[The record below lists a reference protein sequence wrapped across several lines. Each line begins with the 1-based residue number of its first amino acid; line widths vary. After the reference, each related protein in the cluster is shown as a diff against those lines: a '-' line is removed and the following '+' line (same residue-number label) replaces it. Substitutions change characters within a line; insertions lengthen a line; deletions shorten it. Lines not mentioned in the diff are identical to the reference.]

1 MKIVFSLFFFLL
13 FEGLVAQEVKL
24 VVLGTA
30 QDAGAPQIACKKEC
44 CKSLW
49 ESGQS
54 EAVVALG
61 LIDSTNQK
69 HYLFEA
75 TPNITQQLQDLNS
88 IAGNTSSFGGVFLTH
103 AHMGH
108 YSGLLFLGKEALG
121 SQSVPVFALPRMRQ
135 FLRNNGPW
143 EQLISE
149 KNIALRPLVASK
161 NEKISEKI
169 EVTPIQ
175 VPHRDEYSE
184 TVGYWIKGPHKTALF
199 IPDIDKWERW
209 DTAIESLIQKV
220 DYALLD
226 ATFFDGNELPNRD
239 MSKIPHPFVTE
250 SLARF
255 DSLEANEKAKI
266 YFIHFNHTNPLLK
279 ENSQAS
285 KEVRA
290 KGYHIARSGL
300 ELSL

>member
-121 SQSVPVFALPRMRQ
+121 GQSVPVFALPRMRQ
-135 FLRNNGPW
+135 FLINNGPW

-169 EVTPIQ
+169 EITPIQ

>member
-1 MKIVFSLFFFLL
+1 
-13 FEGLVAQEVKL
+13 
-24 VVLGTA
+24 
-30 QDAGAPQIACKKEC
+30 
-44 CKSLW
+44 
-49 ESGQS
+49 
-54 EAVVALG
+54 
-61 LIDSTNQK
+61 
-69 HYLFEA
+69 
-75 TPNITQQLQDLNS
+75 
-88 IAGNTSSFGGVFLTH
+88 
-103 AHMGH
+103 MGH

-121 SQSVPVFALPRMRQ
+121 GQSVPVFALPRMRQ

-149 KNIALRPLVASK
+149 KNIALRPLVVSK

-169 EVTPIQ
+169 EITPIQ

>member
-1 MKIVFSLFFFLL
+1 MKIVFSIFFFLL

-121 SQSVPVFALPRMRQ
+121 GQSVPVFALPRMRQ

-149 KNIALRPLVASK
+149 KNIALRPLVVSK

-169 EVTPIQ
+169 EITPIQ

-239 MSKIPHPFVTE
+239 MSQIPHPFVTE

-255 DSLEANEKAKI
+255 DSLLANEKAKI

>member
-1 MKIVFSLFFFLL
+1 MKTFASIICLLLCQFSI
-13 FEGLVAQEVKL
+13 AQGVKL

-30 QDAGAPQIACKKEC
+30 QDAGSPQIACKKNC
-44 CKSLW
+44 CIDFWKT
-49 ESGQS
+49 GKT
-54 EAVVALG
+54 EAVVSLG
-61 LIDSTNQK
+61 LIDTKNQK

-75 TPNITQQLQDLNS
+75 TPNITQQLQTLNS
-88 IAGNTSSFGGVFLTH
+88 LAGSPSNFGGIFLTH

-108 YSGLLFLGKEALG
+108 YSGLMFLGKEALG
-121 SQSVPVFALPRMRQ
+121 GELVPVYALPKMHQ
-135 FLRNNGPW
+135 YLNTNGPW

-149 KNIALRPLVASK
+149 KNIALQALTASK
-161 NEKISEKI
+161 EETISEEIK
-169 EVTPIQ
+169 VTPIQ

-184 TVGYWIKGPHKTALF
+184 TVGYMIKGPNKTALF

-209 DTAIESLIQKV
+209 EMAIESYIQQV
-220 DYALLD
+220 DYAFLD
-226 ATFFDGNELPNRD
+226 ATFFDGSELPNRD
-239 MSKIPHPFVTE
+239 MAAIPHPFVRE

-255 DSLEANEKAKI
+255 EPLETKEKKKI

-279 ENSQAS
+279 ENSQES

-300 ELSL
+300 EISL

>member
-300 ELSL
+300 EFSL

>member
-135 FLRNNGPW
+135 FLINNGPW

-169 EVTPIQ
+169 EITPIQ

-239 MSKIPHPFVTE
+239 MSKIPHPFLIE

>member
-30 QDAGAPQIACKKEC
+30 QDGGAPQIACKKEC

-121 SQSVPVFALPRMRQ
+121 GQSVPVFALPRMRQ

-169 EVTPIQ
+169 EITPIQ

>member
-1 MKIVFSLFFFLL
+1 MKIVFSLFFSLL
-13 FEGLVAQEVKL
+13 SQGLVAQEVKL
-24 VVLGTA
+24 VILGTA
-30 QDAGAPQIACKKEC
+30 QDAGAPQIACKKDC
-44 CKSLW
+44 CADLW

-61 LIDSTNQK
+61 LIDSKTQM

-75 TPNITQQLQDLNS
+75 TPNITQQLKDLNS
-88 IAGNTSSFGGVFLTH
+88 IAGDSSSFGGVFLTH

-121 SQSVPVFALPRMRQ
+121 GQSVPIFALPKMRQ

-149 KNIALRPLVASK
+149 KYIALKALVASK
-161 NEKISEKI
+161 KEKISDQVEI
-169 EVTPIQ
+169 TPIQ

-184 TVGYWIKGPHKTALF
+184 TAGYWIKGPHKTALF

-226 ATFFDGNELPNRD
+226 ATFFDGEELPNRD

-279 ENSQAS
+279 VNSQAS

-290 KGYHIARSGL
+290 KGYQIARSGL

>member
-121 SQSVPVFALPRMRQ
+121 GQYVPVFALPRMRQ

-169 EVTPIQ
+169 EITPIQ

-255 DSLEANEKAKI
+255 DFLEANEKAKI

>member
-121 SQSVPVFALPRMRQ
+121 GQSVPVFALPRMRQ

-149 KNIALRPLVASK
+149 KNIELRPLVASK

-169 EVTPIQ
+169 EITPIQ

-255 DSLEANEKAKI
+255 DSLGANEKAKI

>member
-1 MKIVFSLFFFLL
+1 MRIIFPFLFFLL
-13 FEGLVAQEVKL
+13 FQGLVGQEVKL

-44 CKSLW
+44 CKPLW

-121 SQSVPVFALPRMRQ
+121 GQSVPVFALPRMRQ

-169 EVTPIQ
+169 EITPIQ

>member
-1 MKIVFSLFFFLL
+1 MKTAFSFLCFLFFQ
-13 FEGLVAQEVKL
+13 GLMAQEVKL

-30 QDAGAPQIACKKEC
+30 QDAGSPQIACIKDC

-49 ESGQS
+49 ENGKS
-54 EAVVALG
+54 EGVVSLG
-61 LIDSTNQK
+61 LVDAKNQQ

-88 IAGNTSSFGGVFLTH
+88 FAGNTSSFGGIFLTH

-108 YSGLLFLGKEALG
+108 YSGLMFLGKEALG
-121 SQSVPVFALPRMRQ
+121 GQSIPVYALPKMRDY
-135 FLRNNGPW
+135 LSNNGPW

-149 KNIALRPLVASK
+149 KNIALQPLAELK
-161 NEKISEKI
+161 EKKLSPEIA
-169 EVTPIQ
+169 VTPIQ

-184 TVGYWIKGPHKTALF
+184 TVGYLIKGPSKTALF
-199 IPDIDKWERW
+199 IPDIDKWEKW
-209 DTAIESLIQKV
+209 DTPIESLIKKI

-239 MSKIPHPFVTE
+239 MAKIPHPFVSE

-255 DSLEANEKAKI
+255 DSLGATEKDKV

-279 ENSQAS
+279 ANSQAS

-300 ELSL
+300 ELNL

>member
-121 SQSVPVFALPRMRQ
+121 GQYVPVFALPRMRQ

-169 EVTPIQ
+169 EITPIQ

>member
-1 MKIVFSLFFFLL
+1 MRIIYPFLFFLL
-13 FEGLVAQEVKL
+13 FQGLVGQEVKL

-44 CKSLW
+44 CKPLW

-121 SQSVPVFALPRMRQ
+121 GQSVPVFALPRMRQ

-169 EVTPIQ
+169 EITPIQ

>member
-1 MKIVFSLFFFLL
+1 MKTFASTICLLLCQFSI
-13 FEGLVAQEVKL
+13 AQGVKL

-30 QDAGAPQIACKKEC
+30 QDAGSPQIACKKNC
-44 CKSLW
+44 CIDFWKT
-49 ESGQS
+49 GKT
-54 EAVVALG
+54 EAVVSLG
-61 LIDSTNQK
+61 LIDTKNQK

-75 TPNITQQLQDLNS
+75 TPNITQQLQTLNS
-88 IAGNTSSFGGVFLTH
+88 LAGSPSNFGGIFLTH

-108 YSGLLFLGKEALG
+108 YSGLMFLGKEALG
-121 SQSVPVFALPRMRQ
+121 GELVPVYALPKMRQ
-135 FLRNNGPW
+135 YLNTNGPW

-149 KNIALRPLVASK
+149 KNIALQALTAFK
-161 NEKISEKI
+161 EEKISEKI
-169 EVTPIQ
+169 KVTPIQ

-184 TVGYWIKGPHKTALF
+184 TVGYLIKGPNKTALF

-209 DTAIESLIQKV
+209 EMAIESYIQQV
-220 DYALLD
+220 DYAFLD
-226 ATFFDGNELPNRD
+226 ATFFDGSELPNRD
-239 MSKIPHPFVTE
+239 MAAIPHPFVRE

-255 DSLEANEKAKI
+255 EPLETKEKKKI

-279 ENSQAS
+279 ENSQES

-300 ELSL
+300 EISL

>member
-1 MKIVFSLFFFLL
+1 MKIVFSFFFFLL

-135 FLRNNGPW
+135 FLKNNGPW

-149 KNIALRPLVASK
+149 KNIALRPLEASK

-255 DSLEANEKAKI
+255 DSLGANEKAKI

>member
-121 SQSVPVFALPRMRQ
+121 GQSVPVFALPRMRQ

-149 KNIALRPLVASK
+149 KNIALRPLVISK

-169 EVTPIQ
+169 EITPIQ

>member
-1 MKIVFSLFFFLL
+1 MKTAFSFLCFLFFQ
-13 FEGLVAQEVKL
+13 GLMAQEVKL

-30 QDAGAPQIACKKEC
+30 QDAGSPQIACIKDC

-49 ESGQS
+49 ENGKS
-54 EAVVALG
+54 EGVVSLG
-61 LIDSTNQK
+61 LVDAKNQQ

-88 IAGNTSSFGGVFLTH
+88 LAGNTSSFGGIFLTH

-108 YSGLLFLGKEALG
+108 YSGLMFLGKEALG
-121 SQSVPVFALPRMRQ
+121 GQSIPVYALPKMRDY
-135 FLRNNGPW
+135 LSNNGPW

-149 KNIALRPLVASK
+149 KNIALQPLAELK
-161 NEKISEKI
+161 EKKLSPEIA
-169 EVTPIQ
+169 VTPIQ

-184 TVGYWIKGPHKTALF
+184 TVGYLIKGPSKTALF
-199 IPDIDKWERW
+199 IPDIDKWEKW
-209 DTAIESLIQKV
+209 DTPIETLIKKI
-220 DYALLD
+220 DYAILD

-239 MSKIPHPFVTE
+239 MAKIPHPFVSE

-255 DSLEANEKAKI
+255 DSLGATEKDKV

-279 ENSQAS
+279 ANSQAS

-300 ELSL
+300 ELNL

>member
-169 EVTPIQ
+169 EITPIQ

-300 ELSL
+300 EFSL

>member
-1 MKIVFSLFFFLL
+1 MKTAFSFLCFLFFQ
-13 FEGLVAQEVKL
+13 GLMAQEVKL

-30 QDAGAPQIACKKEC
+30 QDAGSPQIACIKDC

-49 ESGQS
+49 ENGKS
-54 EAVVALG
+54 EGVVSLG
-61 LIDSTNQK
+61 LVDAKNQQ

-88 IAGNTSSFGGVFLTH
+88 FAGNTSSFGGIFLTH

-108 YSGLLFLGKEALG
+108 YSGLMFLGKEALG
-121 SQSVPVFALPRMRQ
+121 GQSIPVYALPKMRDY
-135 FLRNNGPW
+135 LSNNGPW

-149 KNIALRPLVASK
+149 KNIALQPLAELK
-161 NEKISEKI
+161 EKKLSPEIA
-169 EVTPIQ
+169 VTPIQ

-184 TVGYWIKGPHKTALF
+184 TVGYLIKGPSKTALF
-199 IPDIDKWERW
+199 IPDIDKWEKW
-209 DTAIESLIQKV
+209 DTPIESLIKKV
-220 DYALLD
+220 DYAILD
-226 ATFFDGNELPNRD
+226 ATFFDGNELPNRN
-239 MSKIPHPFVTE
+239 MAKIPHPFVSE

-255 DSLEANEKAKI
+255 DSLGATEKDKV

-279 ENSQAS
+279 ANSQAS

-300 ELSL
+300 ELNL

>member
-1 MKIVFSLFFFLL
+1 MKTVASLLCLL
-13 FEGLVAQEVKL
+13 LCQLSIAQGVKL

-30 QDAGAPQIACKKEC
+30 QDAGSPQIACKKNC
-44 CKSLW
+44 CIDLW
-49 ESGQS
+49 KTGKT
-54 EAVVALG
+54 EAVVSIG
-61 LIDSTNQK
+61 LIDTKHQK

-75 TPNITQQLQDLNS
+75 TPNITQQLQTLNS
-88 IAGNTSSFGGVFLTH
+88 VAGNASDFGGIFLTH

-121 SQSVPVFALPRMRQ
+121 GQSVPVYALPKMRQ
-135 FLRNNGPW
+135 YLSNNGPW

-149 KNIALRPLVASK
+149 KNIALQALTASK
-161 NEKISEKI
+161 EETISEEIK
-169 EVTPIQ
+169 VTPIQ

-184 TVGYWIKGPHKTALF
+184 TVGYLIKGPHKTALF

-209 DTAIESLIQKV
+209 DTTIESLIKEV

-226 ATFFDGNELPNRD
+226 ATFFDGSELPNRD
-239 MSKIPHPFVTE
+239 MAAIPHPFVKE

-255 DSLEANEKAKI
+255 EPLEIKEKNKI

-279 ENSQAS
+279 ESSQES
-285 KEVRA
+285 KEVAA

>member
-1 MKIVFSLFFFLL
+1 MRIIFPFLFFLL
-13 FEGLVAQEVKL
+13 FKGLVGQEVKL

-44 CKSLW
+44 CKPLW
-49 ESGQS
+49 ESGES
-54 EAVVALG
+54 EAVVSLG
-61 LIDSTNQK
+61 LIDATNQK

-88 IAGNTSSFGGVFLTH
+88 IAGDSSSFEGVFLTH

-121 SQSVPVFALPRMRQ
+121 GQSVPVYALPKMRQ
-135 FLRNNGPW
+135 FLSNNGQW
-143 EQLISE
+143 EQLVSE

-161 NEKISEKI
+161 EEKISHKI
-169 EVTPIQ
+169 EVRPIQ

-184 TVGYWIKGPHKTALF
+184 TVGYLIKGPHKTALF

-239 MSKIPHPFVTE
+239 MAKIPHPSVTE

-255 DSLEANEKAKI
+255 DSLVSREKAKI

-279 ENSQAS
+279 VNSQAS
-285 KEVRA
+285 KEVLT

-300 ELSL
+300 QLSL

>member
-61 LIDSTNQK
+61 LIDSTNQM

-121 SQSVPVFALPRMRQ
+121 GQSVPVFALPRMRQ

-169 EVTPIQ
+169 EITPIQ

-209 DTAIESLIQKV
+209 DTTIESLIQKV

>member
-1 MKIVFSLFFFLL
+1 MKTVASLLCLL
-13 FEGLVAQEVKL
+13 LCQLSIAQGVKL

-30 QDAGAPQIACKKEC
+30 QDAGFPQIACKKNC
-44 CKSLW
+44 CIDLW
-49 ESGQS
+49 KTGET
-54 EAVVALG
+54 EAVVSLG
-61 LIDSTNQK
+61 LIDTKHQK

-75 TPNITQQLQDLNS
+75 TPNITQQLQTLNS
-88 IAGNTSSFGGVFLTH
+88 VAGNASDFGGIFLTH

-121 SQSVPVFALPRMRQ
+121 GQSVPVYALPKMRQ
-135 FLRNNGPW
+135 YLSNNGPW

-149 KNIALRPLVASK
+149 KNIALQALTASK
-161 NEKISEKI
+161 EETISEEIK
-169 EVTPIQ
+169 VTPIQ

-184 TVGYWIKGPHKTALF
+184 TVGYLIKGPNKTALF

-209 DTAIESLIQKV
+209 EIPIESLIQQV
-220 DYALLD
+220 DYAFLD
-226 ATFFDGNELPNRD
+226 ATFFDGSELPNRD
-239 MSKIPHPFVTE
+239 MAAIPHPFVKE

-255 DSLEANEKAKI
+255 EPLEIKEKNKI

-279 ENSQAS
+279 ESSQES
-285 KEVRA
+285 KEVVA

>member
-13 FEGLVAQEVKL
+13 FEGVVAQEVKL

-121 SQSVPVFALPRMRQ
+121 GQSVPVFALPRMRQ

-149 KNIALRPLVASK
+149 KNIALRPLVVSK

-169 EVTPIQ
+169 EITPIQ

>member
-75 TPNITQQLQDLNS
+75 TPNITHQLQDLNS

-121 SQSVPVFALPRMRQ
+121 GQSVPVFALPRMRQ

-149 KNIALRPLVASK
+149 KNIALRPLVVSK

-169 EVTPIQ
+169 EITPIQ

>member
-1 MKIVFSLFFFLL
+1 MKNVFSFLL
-13 FEGLVAQEVKL
+13 FILFQGLVAQEVKL

-30 QDAGAPQIACKKEC
+30 QDAGAPQIACKKDC
-44 CKSLW
+44 CADLW
-49 ESGQS
+49 ESGKS

-61 LIDSTNQK
+61 LIDSSNEK

-121 SQSVPVFALPRMRQ
+121 GQSVPVYALPKMLQ
-135 FLRNNGPW
+135 FLSHNGPW
-143 EQLISE
+143 EQLIRE
-149 KNIALRPLVASK
+149 KNIALRHLVASK
-161 NEKISEKI
+161 EEKVSPQI
-169 EVTPIQ
+169 EITPIQ

-184 TVGYWIKGPHKTALF
+184 TAGYLIKGPGKTALF

-209 DTAIESLIQKV
+209 DTAIESLIKKV

-226 ATFFDGNELPNRD
+226 ATFFDGNDLPNRD
-239 MSKIPHPFVTE
+239 MTKIPHPFVTE

-255 DSLEANEKAKI
+255 DSLAASEKAKI

-279 ENSQAS
+279 VNSQAS
-285 KEVRA
+285 KEVRT

>member
-121 SQSVPVFALPRMRQ
+121 GQSVPVFALPRMRQ

-161 NEKISEKI
+161 NVKISEKI
-169 EVTPIQ
+169 EITPIQ

-285 KEVRA
+285 KKIRA

>member
-1 MKIVFSLFFFLL
+1 MKTVAFLL
-13 FEGLVAQEVKL
+13 YFLLCQLSIAQGIKL

-30 QDAGAPQIACKKEC
+30 QDAGSPQIACKKNC
-44 CKSLW
+44 CIDLW
-49 ESGQS
+49 KTGET
-54 EAVVALG
+54 EAVVSLG
-61 LIDSTNQK
+61 LIDTKNQK

-75 TPNITQQLQDLNS
+75 TPNITQQLQTLNS
-88 IAGNTSSFGGVFLTH
+88 VAGNASDFAGIFLTH

-121 SQSVPVFALPRMRQ
+121 GQSVSVYALPRMRQ
-135 FLRNNGPW
+135 YLSNNGPW

-149 KNIALRPLVASK
+149 KNIALQALTASK
-161 NEKISEKI
+161 EETISEEIK
-169 EVTPIQ
+169 VTPIQ

-184 TVGYWIKGPHKTALF
+184 TVGYLIKGTNKTALF

-209 DTAIESLIQKV
+209 DTAIESLIKEV
-220 DYALLD
+220 DYVLLD
-226 ATFFDGNELPNRD
+226 ATFFDGSELPNRD
-239 MSKIPHPFVTE
+239 MAAIPHPFVKE

-255 DSLEANEKAKI
+255 ELLNTKEKNKI

-279 ENSQAS
+279 ENSQES
-285 KEVRA
+285 KAVVA

>member
-121 SQSVPVFALPRMRQ
+121 GQSVPVFALPRMRQ
-135 FLRNNGPW
+135 FLINNGPW

>member
-121 SQSVPVFALPRMRQ
+121 GQSVPVFALPRMRQ

-169 EVTPIQ
+169 EITPIQ

-255 DSLEANEKAKI
+255 DFLEANEKAKI

>member
-121 SQSVPVFALPRMRQ
+121 GQSVPVFALPRMRQ

-169 EVTPIQ
+169 EITPIQ

>member
-1 MKIVFSLFFFLL
+1 MRIIFPFLFFLL
-13 FEGLVAQEVKL
+13 FQGLVGQEVKL

-121 SQSVPVFALPRMRQ
+121 GQSVPVFALPRMRQ
-135 FLRNNGPW
+135 FLSNNGPW

-169 EVTPIQ
+169 EITPIQ

-239 MSKIPHPFVTE
+239 MSKIPHPFLIE

>member
-1 MKIVFSLFFFLL
+1 MKTISSFLFLFL
-13 FEGLVAQEVKL
+13 FQGLIAQEVKL
-24 VVLGTA
+24 IVLGTA
-30 QDAGAPQIACKKEC
+30 QDAGSPQINCKKDC
-44 CKSLW
+44 CQPLW
-49 ESGQS
+49 ESGES
-54 EAVVALG
+54 ETVVALG
-61 LIDSTNQK
+61 LIDAKNQQ

-88 IAGNTSSFGGVFLTH
+88 FAGNTSSFGGIFLTH

-108 YSGLLFLGKEALG
+108 YSGLMFLGKEALG
-121 SQSVPVFALPRMRQ
+121 GQSIPVYALPKMRHY
-135 FLRNNGPW
+135 LSNNGPW

-149 KNIALRPLVASK
+149 KNIALQPLAGLR
-161 NEKISEKI
+161 EKKLSPEIA
-169 EVTPIQ
+169 VTPIQ

-184 TVGYWIKGPHKTALF
+184 TVGYMIKGPYKTALF

-209 DTAIESLIQKV
+209 NTPIESLIRKV

-239 MSKIPHPFVTE
+239 MAKIPHPFVSE

-255 DSLEANEKAKI
+255 DSLANSEKDKI

-279 ENSQAS
+279 VNSQAS

-290 KGYHIARSGL
+290 KGFHIARSGL

>member
-1 MKIVFSLFFFLL
+1 MKTVTSLLCLL
-13 FEGLVAQEVKL
+13 LCQLSIAQGVKL
-24 VVLGTA
+24 VVLGIA
-30 QDAGAPQIACKKEC
+30 QDAGAPQISCKKDC
-44 CKSLW
+44 CVDLW
-49 ESGQS
+49 KTGKT
-54 EAVVALG
+54 EAVVSLG
-61 LIDSTNQK
+61 LIDTKNQK
-69 HYLFEA
+69 HFLFEA
-75 TPNITQQLQDLNS
+75 TPNITQQLQTLNS
-88 IAGNTSSFGGVFLTH
+88 VAGNGSDFGGIFLTH

-121 SQSVPVFALPRMRQ
+121 GQSVPVYALPKMRQ
-135 FLRNNGPW
+135 YLTHNGPW

-149 KNIALRPLVASK
+149 KNIALQALTAGK
-161 NEKISEKI
+161 EEKISEEIK
-169 EVTPIQ
+169 VTPIQ

-184 TVGYWIKGPHKTALF
+184 TVGYLIKGPNKTALF

-209 DTAIESLIQKV
+209 DTAIESLIKEV

-226 ATFFDGNELPNRD
+226 ATFFDGSELPNRD
-239 MSKIPHPFVTE
+239 MAKIPHPFVTE

-255 DSLEANEKAKI
+255 EPLETKEKDKI

>member
-1 MKIVFSLFFFLL
+1 MKTFASIICLLLCQFSI
-13 FEGLVAQEVKL
+13 AQGVKL

-30 QDAGAPQIACKKEC
+30 QDAGSPQIACKKNC
-44 CKSLW
+44 CIDLW
-49 ESGQS
+49 KTGKT
-54 EAVVALG
+54 EAVVSLG
-61 LIDSTNQK
+61 LIDTKNQK

-75 TPNITQQLQDLNS
+75 TPNITQQLQTLNS
-88 IAGNTSSFGGVFLTH
+88 LAGSPSNFGGIFLTH

-108 YSGLLFLGKEALG
+108 YSGLMFLGKEALG
-121 SQSVPVFALPRMRQ
+121 GELVPVYALPKMRQ
-135 FLRNNGPW
+135 YLNTNGPW

-149 KNIALRPLVASK
+149 KNIALQALTAFK
-161 NEKISEKI
+161 EEKISEKI
-169 EVTPIQ
+169 KVTPIQ

-184 TVGYWIKGPHKTALF
+184 TVGYMIKGPNKTALF

-209 DTAIESLIQKV
+209 EMAIESYIQQV
-220 DYALLD
+220 DYAFLD
-226 ATFFDGNELPNRD
+226 ATFFDGSELPNRD
-239 MSKIPHPFVTE
+239 MAAIPHPFVIE

-255 DSLEANEKAKI
+255 EPLETKEKKKI

-279 ENSQAS
+279 ENSQES

-300 ELSL
+300 EISL